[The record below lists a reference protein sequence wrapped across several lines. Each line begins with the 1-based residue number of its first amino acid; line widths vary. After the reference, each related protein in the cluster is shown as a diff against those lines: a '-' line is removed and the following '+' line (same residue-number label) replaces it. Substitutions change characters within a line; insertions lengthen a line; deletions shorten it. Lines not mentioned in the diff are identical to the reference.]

1 MASFLAA
8 PIDPKK
14 NLATKSVAAPRRLS
28 SGKATSA
35 KQQTARK
42 IVTKKKIKA
51 TSNLKRTSI
60 GSKTKLNKNS
70 DVRHK
75 SSVASQ
81 QDSGG
86 NETSSD
92 GDGKTSVVFNVDKRA
107 RRINNGTLFSKGI
120 ATFRSKHPFQAK
132 ILKEEKENAK
142 KQFDLHRVFVRPR
155 PLFQNEADRGEF
167 ESVSCIENGICVHEG
182 TVKVSFRKG
191 EIKLLRHHIFKNVTP
206 VVSNDHMFENLRYL
220 VDRVK
225 NGKYSSIFMFGMTGS
240 GKTYN
245 TNIIHERAPKV
256 FFESKQDTSS
266 ADVAINANQTVKVP
280 DQSQTQPCVKVIAYE
295 LIGNK
300 CFDLLS
306 PSKGEVFLRV
316 GKDKNTHVCDNVF
329 KTATS
334 AAELESK
341 YLTRFFTENTI
352 S

>member
-1 MASFLAA
+1 MASFLAV
-8 PIDPKK
+8 PVDPKK
-14 NLATKSVAAPRRLS
+14 NLATKSAAAPRRFS
-28 SGKATSA
+28 SGKANSA
-35 KQQTARK
+35 KQQTTRK
-42 IVTKKKIKA
+42 NVAKKKVGA
-51 TSNLKRTSI
+51 TTNLKRTSI
-60 GSKTKLNKNS
+60 GNKKKMNKNS
-70 DVRHK
+70 EGR
-75 SSVASQ
+75 Q

-86 NETSSD
+86 NTTNSQ
-92 GDGKTSVVFNVDKRA
+92 GKDKPNVVFNVDKRA
-107 RRINNGTLFSKGI
+107 RRINNGALFSRGI
-120 ATFRSKHPFQAK
+120 EMFRSKHPFQAK
-132 ILKEEKENAK
+132 VLKEEKENAQK
-142 KQFDLHRVFVRPR
+142 HFDLHRVFVRPR

-191 EIKLLRHHIFKNVTP
+191 QIKLLRHHTFKNVTP
-206 VVSNDHMFENLRYL
+206 VVSNDHMFENLKYL
-220 VDRVK
+220 IDRAK

-256 FFESKQDTSS
+256 FFESKQDISG
-266 ADVAINANQTVKVP
+266 ADGAINVNQTVKVSE
-280 DQSQTQPCVKVIAYE
+280 QSQTQVCVKVIAYE

-316 GKDKNTHVCDNVF
+316 GKDKNTHVCDNVT

-334 AAELESK
+334 AVELESK
-341 YLTRFFTENTI
+341 FSALLYPKRIKL